1 MGRRGRGWGLCAAL
15 LLSSLALAQPTSERA
30 TPAPPMELGE
40 LTFRFQNPASNQV
53 SSLFVREDLSFG
65 IGVDDRLQSI
75 TGVRVNLPF
84 SLGAGW
90 TLVTR
95 TELPIILAG
104 DPTNSAVTYYGLGDT
119 ELAGLFSPL
128 KHGPLWAGA
137 ALRIPTASSDKL
149 GSGKLSVGP
158 SLALVFQPRP
168 WTVGAIAE
176 QVWSIA
182 GEEERP
188 SVSRLRLQPVL
199 AYQLPEA
206 WYLASSPEII
216 ANWKAAGGQ
225 KWLVPLGGGF
235 GKLFQIGTLPFD
247 VQLEG
252 FYDVVHPDLGPT
264 WSLRAQV
271 GLVEGR

>member
-15 LLSSLALAQPTSERA
+15 LLSSLALAQPSSELP
-30 TPAPPMELGE
+30 TPVLPMGLGE
-40 LTFRFQNPASNQV
+40 LSFRFQNPASNQV
-53 SSLFVREDLSFG
+53 TSLLVREDLSFG
-65 IGVDDRLQSI
+65 VGVEDRLQSI

-95 TELPIILAG
+95 TDLPIILAA

-119 ELAGLFSPL
+119 DFAGLFSPSL
-128 KHGPLWAGA
+128 HGPLWAGA
-137 ALRIPTASSDKL
+137 ALRIPTATSDKL

-158 SLALVFQPRP
+158 SVALVFQPRP

-176 QVWSIA
+176 QVWSIV
-182 GEEERP
+182 GNEERP
-188 SVSRLRLQPVL
+188 AVSRLRIQPVL
-199 AYQLPEA
+199 AYALPEA
-206 WYLASSPEII
+206 WFLTSSPELV

-225 KWLVPLGGGF
+225 KWLVPVGAGF
-235 GKLFQIGTLPFD
+235 GKLFLIGTIPFD

-252 FYDVVHPDLGPT
+252 FYNVVHPDLGPT
-264 WSLRAQV
+264 WSLRAQF